1 MDYLQSGAALRI
13 RWWQFGLGWGI
24 TGGGMEPI
32 QGAKMFAK
40 IVVGILIGFV
50 AGFVDS
56 KGPFWAKRAETILQ
70 VLIFLIGLA
79 FLASSFAGGVMYG
92 VMAIAEIG
100 LGFCA
105 YGIVFRPT
113 SVYS

>member
-1 MDYLQSGAALRI
+1 
-13 RWWQFGLGWGI
+13 
-24 TGGGMEPI
+24 MEPI

-40 IVVGILIGFV
+40 IVVGVLIGFV
-50 AGFVDS
+50 AGFADS

-105 YGIVFRPT
+105 YGIVFRRT